1 MSEHIKINNV
11 VPRIQYV
18 ADGITKVYEFPFPI
32 FKKENIIVY
41 LDETII
47 TKNYTV
53 TVNKNQSNGN
63 VTFTSAPATGVM
75 VTLLRDLEI
84 ERTSDFQEGGALR
97 ANTLNDEL
105 DFQIACVQ
113 QVAENLNRALV
124 LPPYASG
131 NDLDLTLP
139 TPKANK
145 AIIWSEDATHLE
157 NSDIEINSLTTSM
170 EQKVQEVTNQADTVA
185 QLALQASQSASTAT
199 TQAQTA
205 TTLVSQMSNDINEL
219 RTLVN
224 NALQNDGSNI
234 DLESMLSSLGFS
246 GTGSLNNGYYKLPDG
261 LIIQWGTVVCYA
273 TWNVYNY
280 PIAFPHAAVI
290 IVGGGSSNVSFSGTS
305 AQGIT
310 SVKLNNAASFSGR
323 FGAGNHY
330 GEVNY
335 IAIGY

>member
-1 MSEHIKINNV
+1 MGVVFLFLGLMLMGSQLINSV
-11 VPRIQYV
+11 
-18 ADGITKVYEFPFPI
+18 F
-32 FKKENIIVY
+32 
-41 LDETII
+41 
-47 TKNYTV
+47 
-53 TVNKNQSNGN
+53 
-63 VTFTSAPATGVM
+63 
-75 VTLLRDLEI
+75 
-84 ERTSDFQEGGALR
+84 
-97 ANTLNDEL
+97 
-105 DFQIACVQ
+105 
-113 QVAENLNRALV
+113 NLNFLFWLGAILTVIGLV
-124 LPPYASG
+124 SSLYVFFDHRKRFNIFHNSPIVSKIQELREKESDYQEQI
-131 NDLDLTLP
+131 
-139 TPKANK
+139 K
-145 AIIWSEDATHLE
+145 AISIQINQRDEALE
-157 NSDIEINSLTTSM
+157 KIVE
-170 EQKVQEVTNQADTVA
+170 ERE
-185 QLALQASQSASTAT
+185 
-199 TQAQTA
+199 
-205 TTLVSQMSNDINEL
+205 E
-219 RTLVN
+219 VN

-234 DLESMLSSLGFS
+234 DLESMLSSMGFS

>member
-18 ADGITKVYEFPFPI
+18 ADGVTKVYEFPFSI
-32 FKKENIIVY
+32 FNKENIIVY

-53 TVNKNQSNGN
+53 TIGKNQTNGT
-63 VTFTSAPATGVM
+63 VTFTTAPAAGV
-75 VTLLRDLEI
+75 VITLIRDLEI

-97 ANTLNDEL
+97 AKTLNDEL

-113 QVAENLNRALV
+113 QIAENLNRTLV
-124 LPPYASG
+124 LPPYATG

-139 TPKANK
+139 APQANK
-145 AIIWSEDATHLE
+145 AIIWSSDATHLE
-157 NSDIEINSLTTSM
+157 NSDIEINSLTRTI
-170 EQKVQEVTNQADTVA
+170 EEKVQEVSQQADTVA
-185 QLALQASQSASTAT
+185 QLAQQTAQSANTAA
-199 TQAQTA
+199 TQAQNA
-205 TTLVSQMSNDINEL
+205 TTLVTQMSDDMDEL
-219 RTLVN
+219 RALVN

-234 DLESMLSSLGFS
+234 DLDSMLSSMGFS
-246 GTGSLNNGYYKLPDG
+246 GSSTLGSGYYKLPDG
-261 LIIQWGTVVCYA
+261 LILQWGTVVCYA
-273 TWNVYNY
+273 TWNTYNY
-280 PIAFPHAAVI
+280 PITFPNAALI
-290 IVGGGSSNVSFSGTS
+290 IVGGGSSDAAFTGTS

-310 SVKLNNAASFSGR
+310 SIKLNDTSSFYGR
-323 FGAGNHY
+323 FGAGGQY